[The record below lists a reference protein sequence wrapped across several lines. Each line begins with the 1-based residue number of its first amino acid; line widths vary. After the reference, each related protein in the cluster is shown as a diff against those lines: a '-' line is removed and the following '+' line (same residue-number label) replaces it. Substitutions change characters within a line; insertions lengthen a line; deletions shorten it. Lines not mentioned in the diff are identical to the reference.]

1 MANRLHDR
9 VQAHVKQLGRI
20 VCLVAALVFLA
31 SGQLLA
37 QFDSGTISGTVTDS
51 TGASVAAA
59 SVTITNVGTGVVTT
73 LKTNSNG
80 FYSAAAL
87 PFGTY
92 TVQVSA
98 PGFSVAISKPLVL
111 NVGANAAVNLKLAV
125 ASASESVE
133 VSGTQTA
140 VNTQTAAIG
149 TTLNADQVQNLP
161 INGRDVNNF
170 LEISPGSVGS
180 GGYFQ
185 GSVNGMENIFA
196 GLTITVDGQSST
208 RADVN
213 GFLNT
218 EGQEAAR
225 VTRSSID
232 SIQEIDFSNAG
243 YGAETGHSL
252 GPQMNI
258 ITKGGTNQFHGTAF
272 DFLRNNALDARDYF
286 EDPNTDKVPLRL
298 NQFGGNL
305 SGPIVRQKLFFFV
318 NYEGDRERITSTP
331 SSFETLSAYARSQGN
346 SVMQGVFSQLAP
358 LPADCTAIPAP
369 ASCADPSSVGT
380 NTPDEGANLVFV
392 GTVGLPL
399 ILRED
404 TGSARVDY
412 QISPNDRIYGRYN
425 INDSLTNYTYG
436 INQDQVS
443 PQKLRTQLGRFDY
456 THIFTPT
463 LLSEFGI
470 GINRFYSD
478 TFSNTPQPFSSFAG
492 FFTNLGSLPGPNTYN
507 QINPYTTY
515 ELFENMTKVAG
526 NHSLKFGAQIRVNR
540 QALWLRPSKT
550 YYYASFSDLFN
561 NNPFV
566 LAKIGFPNFVGTR
579 NSNWDVYFQDNWKVS
594 PRLTFNLGMR
604 YEYNTVWSEQNGK
617 QSNFDVATQSFTE
630 TGAPIY
636 SAPRIDIAPRVG
648 FAYDLTGDQK
658 TVIHGYG
665 GLFYLPMQFGLDAV
679 YNIPEYS
686 NYNVNVFDALFG
698 GYSIAYPA
706 ADPPVTAGTQNVYS
720 FQTNPRDP
728 VALNWLFG
736 VERQLPWDMVA
747 TINYT
752 GNRVQHMQSGLNF
765 AGLNANPAN
774 LVTSIRENYSG
785 FANESIVANNMSSEY
800 HALQVQLRRSQ
811 RNMHYELNYSY
822 SHEIDN
828 EVNVF
833 SPGLVDPS
841 SLAPERA
848 SGDIDV
854 RHNLTG
860 SLVYNLPRLEH
871 ANRLTRTALGD
882 WQMASILQMRGGLPT
897 NITLVS
903 GFFGN
908 PTRPLRVSSEDPYVK
923 GGKWST
929 GKYNAAAFAIPPDY
943 DGTPGK
949 DYGSIGRNYLRGPA
963 FYQLDFS
970 LMKNFPIT
978 EKLRFQFRADLF
990 NILNHPNLASP
1001 DGGICSSVTAAS
1013 GSTPASCTPNTLFG
1027 ESTATI
1033 QSVSGGQIGNGTAR
1047 QAQFSAKIIF

>member
-1 MANRLHDR
+1 MENRLHGRIQD
-9 VQAHVKQLGRI
+9 HVKQWGRI
-20 VCLVAALVFLA
+20 ACLLAALA
-31 SGQLLA
+31 LLGGAHLWA

-51 TGASVAAA
+51 TGAYVPAAA
-59 SVTITNVGTGVVTT
+59 VTITNAGTGVVTNV
-73 LKTNSNG
+73 KTNGNG
-80 FYSAAAL
+80 FYSASAL

-92 TVQVSA
+92 TVQIETT
-98 PGFSVAISKPLVL
+98 GFSVAKSQPFVL
-111 NVGANAAVNLKLAV
+111 NVGANAAVNLKLAL
-125 ASASESVE
+125 ASASESIE
-133 VSGTQTA
+133 VTGTQTA
-140 VNTQTAAIG
+140 VNSESASLG
-149 TTLNADQVQNLP
+149 TTLNAVQVQNLP
-161 INGRDVNNF
+161 INGRDVSSF

-185 GSVNGMENIFA
+185 GSVNGLENIFA
-196 GLTITVDGQSST
+196 GLTITVDGQSSS

-258 ITKGGTNQFHGTAF
+258 ITKGGTNEFHGTAF
-272 DFLRNNALDARDYF
+272 EFLRNSALDARDFF
-286 EDPNTDKVPLRL
+286 EESGTSKAPLRL

-305 SGPIVRQKLFFFV
+305 SGPILRQKLFFFM
-318 NYEGDRERITSTP
+318 NYEGDREHITATP
-331 SSFETLSAYARSQGN
+331 ASYETLSAFARSQAN
-346 SVMQGVFSQLAP
+346 SVMQEVFTQLPA

-369 ASCADPSSVGT
+369 ASCADPSSVGS
-380 NTPDEGANLVFV
+380 NTPEQGANLVFV

-399 ILRED
+399 DLRED
-404 TGSARVDY
+404 TGSVRMDY
-412 QISPNDRIYGRYN
+412 QISQNDRIYGRYN

-436 INQDQVS
+436 INENQLS

-456 THIFTPT
+456 THIFSPS
-463 LLSEFGI
+463 LLSELGV
-470 GINRFYSD
+470 GVNRFYSD
-478 TFSNTPQPFSSFAG
+478 TNSNTSQPFSSFAG

-507 QINPYTTY
+507 QINPYTTI
-515 ELFENMTKVAG
+515 EVFENLTKVLG
-526 NHSLKFGAQIRVNR
+526 NHSLKFGTQIRVNR

-550 YYYASFSDLFN
+550 YYYGSFSDLFN

-579 NSNWDVYFQDNWKVS
+579 NTNWDFFVQDNWKVT
-594 PRLTFNLGMR
+594 PRLTVNLGLR
-604 YEYNTVWSEQNGK
+604 YAYNTVWREQNGK
-617 QSNFDVATQSFTE
+617 QRNFDVATQSFTD
-630 TGAPIY
+630 TGSSIY
-636 SAPRIDIAPRVG
+636 SAPMIDIAPRVG
-648 FAYDLTGDQK
+648 FAYDLTGKQK
-658 TVIHGYG
+658 TVVHGYAG
-665 GLFYLPMQFGLDAV
+665 MFYLPMQFGLDAV

-706 ADPPVTAGTQNVYS
+706 ADPPITAGTQNVYS
-720 FQTNPRDP
+720 YQSSPRDP
-728 VALNWLFG
+728 NAMHWLFG
-736 VERQLPWDMVA
+736 VEQQLPWGMVT

-752 GNRVQHMQSGLNF
+752 GNHVLHMQSGLNY

-774 LVTSIRENYSG
+774 LVSSVRANYSG
-785 FANESIVANNMSSEY
+785 FANENIIANNMSSAY
-800 HALQVQLRRSQ
+800 HALQVQLRKSQ
-811 RNMHYELNYSY
+811 RDIHYELNYSY

-841 SLAPERA
+841 SLDPERA

-860 SLVYNLPRLEH
+860 SVVYNLPRLEH

-882 WQMASILQMRGGLPT
+882 WQTASILQMRGGLPT

-908 PTRPLRVSSEDPYVK
+908 PTRPQLVAGEKPTLS

-929 GKYNAAAFAIPPDY
+929 GKYNPAAFAVPSDY

-949 DYGSIGRNYLRGPA
+949 DYSSIGRNFLRGPA

-990 NILNHPNLASP
+990 NLLNHPNLTNP
-1001 DGGICSSVTAAS
+1001 DGGICSSVTATD
-1013 GSTPASCTPNTLFG
+1013 GTNPASCAVNTKFG
-1027 ESTATI
+1027 YSTATI

-1047 QAQFSAKIIF
+1047 QAQFSAKLIF